1 MFSKIRQWLLKNADR
16 FRLKVFVNA
25 IYKQKKKKN
34 FSDNKGR
41 KKKLIV
47 FPKKKKLETIN

>member
-41 KKKLIV
+41 KKLIV
-47 FPKKKKLETIN
+47 FPKKKVRNY